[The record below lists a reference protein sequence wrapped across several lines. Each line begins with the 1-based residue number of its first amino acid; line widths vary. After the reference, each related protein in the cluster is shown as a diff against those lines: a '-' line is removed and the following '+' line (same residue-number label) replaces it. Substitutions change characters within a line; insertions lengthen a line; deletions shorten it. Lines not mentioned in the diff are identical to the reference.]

1 MLNTAVTEKAGAD
14 PMEAVRWQLRRAVDR
29 LGLEEAVYEILERP
43 RRFLEV
49 SVPVVRDDG
58 RVQVFVGY
66 RSQHND
72 ALGPTKGGIRFHPD
86 VTPEEVKALSA
97 WMTIKCSLLGLPF
110 GGGKGGVVCNP
121 KEMSPREVEELSRG
135 YIRAIAQFIGP
146 DKDIPAPDV
155 YTNAQVMAWMVD
167 EFSRIAQANAFGVI
181 TGKPVAVG
189 GSLGRTEA
197 TGRGCVVTVREA
209 CKRLGFPLAGAT
221 AVVQGFGNVGAA
233 AALLAHAEGAR
244 VVAVSDSRGG
254 IYCPAGLDPRQ
265 VLAHKERTGSVVGF
279 PGCMP
284 VTNEQLLELPCD
296 VLIPAA
302 LENQITAEN
311 AGRIRARLVA
321 EAANGPTTPEADEIL
336 FQRGITVIP
345 DVLANAGGVTVSY
358 FEWVQNLYS
367 YYWTEAEVNERL
379 EQMMTAAFG
388 RVWDM
393 HLEQGVSLRDAAYM
407 VAVRRLAEAMR
418 VRGWLGRVAR

>member
-1 MLNTAVTEKAGAD
+1 
-14 PMEAVRWQLRRAVDR
+14 MEAVRWQLRRAVDM
-29 LGLEEAVYEILERP
+29 LGLEQAVYDILARP
-43 RRFLEV
+43 QRFLEV
-49 SVPVVRDDG
+49 SIPVVRDDG
-58 RVQVFVGY
+58 RVEVFVGY
-66 RSQHND
+66 RAQHND
-72 ALGPTKGGIRFHPD
+72 VLGPTKGGIRFHPD
-86 VTPEEVKALSA
+86 VTPAEVKALSA
-97 WMTIKCSLLGLPF
+97 WMTIKCGLMGLPF

-135 YIRAIAQFIGP
+135 YIRAIARFIGP
-146 DKDIPAPDV
+146 DRDIPAPDV
-155 YTNAQVMAWMVD
+155 YTNAQVMAWMLD
-167 EFSRIAQANAFGVI
+167 EYARIAQANAFGVV
-181 TGKPVAVG
+181 TGKPVVVG
-189 GSLGRTEA
+189 GSLGRAEA

-209 CKRLGFPLAGAT
+209 CRRLGFPLAGAT
-221 AVVQGFGNVGAA
+221 VVVQGFGNVGAA
-233 AALLAHAEGAR
+233 AAVLAHAEGAR

-284 VTNEQLLELPCD
+284 ISNEQLLELPCD

-302 LENQITAEN
+302 LENQITGEN

-336 FQRGITVIP
+336 FRRNITVIP

-367 YYWTEAEVNERL
+367 FYWTEAEVNERL
-379 EQMMTAAFG
+379 EQMMTTAFG

-393 HLEQGVSLRDAAYM
+393 HRERGVSLRDAAYM
-407 VAVRRLAEAMR
+407 VAVARLAEAMR
-418 VRGWLGRVAR
+418 VRGWLGRDGFPKR